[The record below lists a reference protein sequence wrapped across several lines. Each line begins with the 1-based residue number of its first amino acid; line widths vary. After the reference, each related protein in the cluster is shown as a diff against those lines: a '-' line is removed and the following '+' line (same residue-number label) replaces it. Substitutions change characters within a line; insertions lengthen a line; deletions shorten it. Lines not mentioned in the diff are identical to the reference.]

1 MGSYDTYKTL
11 ILFFSPLILRKTISL
26 YRALRTAIRTR
37 PPPRPL
43 PTQASYALNLLFAT
57 SFLFLLLSLPIS
69 PYSFQPN
76 IFTLTSSR
84 LTTSTDLLF
93 TRLARLRPNTLLTP
107 TDIALKA
114 KLTSPALRKIYL
126 RFGPDTLLNCPFCS
140 LDSETSWL
148 IYYLPLTALLPH
160 FLHLLI
166 TGLATSHPL
175 TGPDASRWRKT
186 FTWAALALLTL
197 DITLITFYNPSKH
210 GTGPSGGN
218 TTNNTPANPT
228 EIPRSFH
235 NRLTLLRY
243 LALSLFDACAA
254 GLIYLSATNRFF
266 YTPPTAAEQVETLV
280 RDLVG
285 VVAGVAGKLH
295 AVSVVRNATVRDR
308 GLKGREDGYWRAVVA
323 MEGSG
328 DGEGGA
334 GGSVWEEEEVVRA
347 MKRVMERRGKG
358 EGGGGGVDLA
368 RVGVEAG
375 NYVEGVTRGLD
386 ESDGEGEGEGEG
398 GM

>member
-11 ILFFSPLILRKTISL
+11 IIFFSPLILRKTLSL
-26 YRALRTAIRTR
+26 YRSLRTAIRTR

-43 PTQASYALNLLFAT
+43 PTQASYALNLLFLA
-57 SFLFLLLSLPIS
+57 SFVFLLLSLPIS

-93 TRLARLRPNTLLTP
+93 TRLARLRPNALLTP
-107 TDIALKA
+107 TDQLLKA

-126 RFGPDTLLNCPFCS
+126 RFGPSTLLNCPFCS

-160 FLHLLI
+160 LLHLLI
-166 TGLATSHPL
+166 TGLATSTPL
-175 TGPDASRWRKT
+175 TGPSPSRWRKT

-210 GTGPSGGN
+210 GTGPSGA
-218 TTNNTPANPT
+218 TNNTT

-243 LALSLFDACAA
+243 LCLSLFDAGAA

-266 YTPPTAAEQVETLV
+266 YTPPSAAEQAETLV
-280 RDLVG
+280 GNLVG
-285 VVAGVAGKLH
+285 AMAGVAGKLH

-323 MEGSG
+323 MEGEGEG
-328 DGEGGA
+328 DGGGE
-334 GGSVWEEEEVVRA
+334 GSVWEEEEVVRA

-358 EGGGGGVDLA
+358 EGEGGGVDLA

-375 NYVEGVTRGLD
+375 NYVEGITRGLE
-386 ESDGEGEGEGEG
+386 ESDGEGEGGK
-398 GM
+398 